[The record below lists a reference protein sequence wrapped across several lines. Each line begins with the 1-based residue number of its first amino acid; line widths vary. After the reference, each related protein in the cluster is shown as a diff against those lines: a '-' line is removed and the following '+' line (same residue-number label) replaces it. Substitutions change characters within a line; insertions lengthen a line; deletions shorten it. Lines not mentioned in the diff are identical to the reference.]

1 VRDQEGGCLCGAV
14 RYALKGEPQGT
25 VICHCTHCQKQS
37 GSAFSVNLLMQEND
51 VELRGETAFF
61 VDHGDSGLPSY
72 RHFCPRCGSPILT
85 KAENMPS
92 VAIVKAGSLDSMEAV
107 HPQVEIY
114 TDHAVGW
121 FTAVERAARFT
132 RTPPNA

>member
-1 VRDQEGGCLCGAV
+1 M
-14 RYALKGEPQGT
+14 RYVLKGEPRGI

-85 KAENMPS
+85 RSENMPS

-121 FTAVERAARFT
+121 FTPVERAPRFT